1 MIGKVP
7 GMLQHAL
14 PPGAARGKRCVIYSQ
29 RSMMA
34 KLDLIVVVAYMA
46 GILAAGFWA
55 RRKATTQDQ
64 FLVAGRSVGPW
75 LYSGTLAAIVLGGA
89 STVGGVK
96 LGYQYGISGMW
107 FVFMLGLGIIVLS
120 AVFVER
126 ILGLKLYTVPEL
138 LEKRYSPSARV
149 VGGVVM
155 VAYDLMVSVTATIA
169 VGSVMEVIVGIPRT
183 TAILISSGVMV
194 AYSVLGGMWSLT
206 LTDIIQFVIKTV
218 GIFFVLL
225 PGAILHAGGL
235 SAMHLQL
242 PAEFFSLT
250 HIGAGKILSF
260 FVLYFFGIIIG
271 QDVWQ
276 RVFTARNVKVARNGG
291 IGVGFY
297 CLCYALAGA
306 LIGTAGRVFLPPLA
320 DADAAFAEIV
330 NAVLP
335 LGLRGLVLAA
345 ALAAIMSTAS
355 ACLLAASTVLLEDV
369 YLRLRG
375 AANAGSIAQSRT
387 ITLALGIV
395 MTVLSCVMHDVIAA
409 LTVAYDFLV
418 GGLLVPVI
426 GAMMWP
432 RGTTAGALA
441 SIAVGGTLVAV
452 LLAVNGLESDL
463 PIYVGLGASLL
474 VYVLVSLGVRPPAAS
489 AAQAGGAGP
498 LR

>member
-1 MIGKVP
+1 ME
-7 GMLQHAL
+7 
-14 PPGAARGKRCVIYSQ
+14 
-29 RSMMA
+29 
-34 KLDLIVVVAYMA
+34 KLDLLVVIAYMA

-89 STVGGVK
+89 STIGGVK
-96 LGYQYGISGMW
+96 LGYQYGVSGMW

-120 AVFVER
+120 ALFVGR
-126 ILGLKLYTVPEL
+126 ILGLNLYTVPEL
-138 LEKRYSPSARV
+138 LQRRYSPSARV

-155 VAYDLMVSVTATIA
+155 LVYDLMVSVTATIA

-183 TAILISSGVMV
+183 TAIFISSGVMV

-218 GIFFVLL
+218 GILFILL
-225 PGAILHAGGL
+225 PGAIRHAGGL
-235 SAMHLQL
+235 AAMHARL
-242 PAEFFSLT
+242 PVEWFSLT
-250 HIGAGKILSF
+250 HIGAGRIVSF

-276 RVFTARNVKVARNGG
+276 RVFTARNVTVARNGG
-291 IGVGFY
+291 IAVGVY
-297 CLCYALAGA
+297 CLCYAIAGA

-320 DADAAFAEIV
+320 NPDSAFAQIV
-330 NAVLP
+330 DAVLP
-335 LGLRGLVLAA
+335 VGLRGLVLAA

-375 AANAGSIAQSRT
+375 ALNAGSIAQSRMV
-387 ITLALGIV
+387 TLGLGVI
-395 MTVLSCVMHDVIAA
+395 MTLLACLMHDVIAA

-426 GAMMWP
+426 GAMLWR
-432 RGTTAGALA
+432 RGTTPAALA
-441 SIAVGGTLVAV
+441 SMAVGGSLVAV
-452 LLAVNGLESDL
+452 LLLALGIDSDL
-463 PIYVGLGASLL
+463 PIYAGLGASLI
-474 VYVLVSLGVRPPAAS
+474 VYLAVSLVPAR
-489 AAQAGGAGP
+489 AAGS

>member
-1 MIGKVP
+1 MESW
-7 GMLQHAL
+7 
-14 PPGAARGKRCVIYSQ
+14 RNT
-29 RSMMA
+29 MA
-34 KLDLIVVVAYMA
+34 KLDLLIVVAYMV

-55 RRKATTQDQ
+55 RRKATTQDE

-75 LYSGTLAAIVLGGA
+75 LYSGTLAAIVLGGG

-107 FVFMLGLGIIVLS
+107 LVFMLGLGIIVLS

-138 LEKRYSPSARV
+138 LQRRYSPSARI

-155 VAYDLMVSVTATIA
+155 VANDLMVSVTATIA
-169 VGSVMEVIVGIPRT
+169 VGTVMEVIVGVPRT
-183 TAILISSGVMV
+183 AAIFISSGVMV

-218 GIFFVLL
+218 GVFFILL

-235 SAMHLQL
+235 SAMHSRL
-242 PAEFFSLT
+242 PAQFFSFT
-250 HIGAGKILSF
+250 HIGAGKIASF

-276 RVFTARNVKVARNGG
+276 RVFTARSVRVARTGG
-291 IGVGFY
+291 IAVGLY

-320 DADAAFAEIV
+320 DADTAFAQIV

-335 LGLRGLVLAA
+335 QGLRGLVLAA

-355 ACLLAASTVLLEDV
+355 ACLLASSTVLLEDV
-369 YLRLRG
+369 YLPLRG
-375 AANAGSIAQSRT
+375 ARSAGSVRQSRAV
-387 ITLALGIV
+387 TLALGLV
-395 MTVLSCVMHDVIAA
+395 MTVLACVMDDVIAA

-418 GGLLVPVI
+418 GGLLVPLV
-426 GAMMWP
+426 GAMLW
-432 RGTTAGALA
+432 RGGTSAGALT

-452 LLAVNGLESDL
+452 LLAWAGLDSDA
-463 PIYVGLGASLL
+463 PIYVGPAGST
-474 VYVLVSLGVRPPAAS
+474 VSFILVSLLTRAK
-489 AAQAGGAGP
+489 
-498 LR
+498 R

>member
-1 MIGKVP
+1 
-7 GMLQHAL
+7 
-14 PPGAARGKRCVIYSQ
+14 
-29 RSMMA
+29 MA
-34 KLDLIVVVAYMA
+34 KLDLLVVGVYMA
-46 GILAAGFWA
+46 VILAAGFWA
-55 RRKATTQDQ
+55 RLKATTQDQ

-75 LYSGTLAAIVLGGA
+75 LYTGTLAAIVLGGA

-107 FVFMLGLGIIVLS
+107 LVFMLGLGIIVLS
-120 AVFVER
+120 AVFVDR

-138 LEKRYSPSARV
+138 LERRYSPSARM

-183 TAILISSGVMV
+183 PAIFISSGVMV

-218 GIFFVLL
+218 GIFFILL

-235 SAMHLQL
+235 SAMHSRL
-242 PAEFFSLT
+242 PAEFFSFT
-250 HIGAGKILSF
+250 HIGAGKIASF
-260 FVLYFFGIIIG
+260 FVLYFCGIIIG

-276 RVFTARNVKVARNGG
+276 RVFTARSVPVARNGG

-297 CLCYALAGA
+297 CLAYALAGA
-306 LIGTAGRVFLPPLA
+306 LIGTAGRVFLPPLT
-320 DADAAFAEIV
+320 DADTAFAQIV

-335 LGLRGLVLAA
+335 VGLRGLVLAA

-369 YLRLRG
+369 YLPLRG
-375 AANAGSIAQSRT
+375 SLNAGSVAQSRVV
-387 ITLALGIV
+387 TLGLGIV
-395 MTVLSCVMHDVIAA
+395 MTAVSCVMHDVIAA
-409 LTVAYDFLV
+409 LNVAYDFLV

-426 GAMMWP
+426 GAMLWQ
-432 RGTTAGALA
+432 RGTTAAALA
-441 SIAVGGTLVAV
+441 AIAVGGSLVAV
-452 LLAVNGLESDL
+452 LLAMNGIDSVL
-463 PIYVGLGASLL
+463 PIYAGLGGSLI
-474 VYVLVSLGVRPPAAS
+474 VYVTVSLAGRSS
-489 AAQAGGAGP
+489 AAAAP
-498 LR
+498 

>member
-1 MIGKVP
+1 
-7 GMLQHAL
+7 
-14 PPGAARGKRCVIYSQ
+14 
-29 RSMMA
+29 MA
-34 KLDLIVVVAYMA
+34 KLDLFVVIAYMA

-55 RRKATTQDQ
+55 RRRATTQDQ

-120 AVFVER
+120 GVFVER

-138 LEKRYSPSARV
+138 LERRYSPSARV

-169 VGSVMEVIVGIPRT
+169 VGAVMEVIVGVPRT
-183 TAILISSGVMV
+183 PAIFISSGVMV

-218 GIFFVLL
+218 GILFILL

-235 SAMHLQL
+235 AGMHARL
-242 PAEFFSLT
+242 PPQFFSLT
-250 HIGAGKILSF
+250 HIGTGKIVSF

-276 RVFTARNVKVARNGG
+276 RVFTARSVKVARNGG

-335 LGLRGLVLAA
+335 AGVRGLVLAA

-375 AANAGSIAQSRT
+375 ADNAGSIAQSRAV
-387 ITLALGIV
+387 TLALGIV
-395 MTVLSCVMHDVIAA
+395 MTVVSCAMHDVIAA
-409 LTVAYDFLV
+409 LTVAYDLLV

-426 GAMMWP
+426 GAMLWR

-441 SIAVGGTLVAV
+441 SIAVGGTLVV
-452 LLAVNGLESDL
+452 LLLLLAGLDSDL

-474 VYVLVSLGVRPPAAS
+474 VYVLVSLGDRMRA
-489 AAQAGGAGP
+489 
-498 LR
+498 